1 MLICVRRLQILVIP
15 LPSAESHTF
24 VMVKIVEEL
33 VARGNDILVSG
44 CACDYL
50 YSDRY
55 LYLAYRHA
63 AWSLPVAYQ
72 ANSTTIKKA

>member
-1 MLICVRRLQILVIP
+1 MRRLQILVIP

-44 CACDYL
+44 CACGYL
-50 YSDRY
+50 YSDTD
-55 LYLAYRHA
+55 AYI
-63 AWSLPVAYQ
+63 WLIGMLPGHHLLHIRPLQYY
-72 ANSTTIKKA
+72 